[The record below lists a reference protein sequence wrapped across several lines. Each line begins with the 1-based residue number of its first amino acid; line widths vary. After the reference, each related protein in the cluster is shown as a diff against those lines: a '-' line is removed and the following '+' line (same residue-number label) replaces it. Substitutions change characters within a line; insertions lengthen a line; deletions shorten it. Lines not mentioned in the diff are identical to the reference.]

1 MAKRPRPEADL
12 MNLNSNEVQEIAIE
26 VKAPTVVMSVRMD
39 DRTARQLH
47 RLARK
52 QRGVRVSDVLRDA
65 AVEYARTGWSEGE
78 SNFEIVGPNTKVII
92 GQREGGQ
99 RQLRGNGR
107 QQRADLE
114 YPAERSAAAR
124 G

>member
-47 RLARK
+47 RLAK

-92 GQREGGQ
+92 GQRRVVSDSYGETVVSNEPTWSIPRTG
-99 RQLRGNGR
+99 L
-107 QQRADLE
+107 
-114 YPAERSAAAR
+114 AAAR